1 MRVLVISDI
10 HSNDTALNAV
20 LEAAGTVDATWCL
33 GDLVGY
39 GPDPNQV
46 LERVRGLPGLRCIY
60 GNHDAAILRRMELEA
75 FNGDARTSLNWTE
88 TVLTPDN
95 VNFLRSLSPL
105 DEVDGLVTLAHGSP
119 RDPTWEYVLNT
130 LAARLNFPHFRTP
143 YCFVGHSHIQS
154 LFEMDE
160 QEDRVTIAP
169 NRIAQAMPLAHRAIA
184 NPGSVGQP
192 RDRDPRAAYALFD
205 TQNRTWEPRR
215 VEYDVTIVQKRIRDA
230 GLPPRHALRLAEG
243 W

>member
-10 HSNDTALNAV
+10 HANDTALQAV
-20 LEAAGTVDATWCL
+20 LQDAGAVDETWCL

-46 LERVRGLPGLRCIY
+46 IGRLRGLRKLRCIS

-75 FNGDARTSLNWTE
+75 FNGDARISLNWTE
-88 TVLTPDN
+88 TVLTAEN
-95 VNFLRSLSPL
+95 ANFMRTLVPMLEL
-105 DEVDGLVTLAHGSP
+105 NGTVTLAHGSP
-119 RDPTWEYVLNT
+119 RDPTWEYILNT
-130 LAARLNFPHFRTP
+130 LAAGLNFAHFETP
-143 YCFVGHSHIQS
+143 FCFVGHSHIQS
-154 LFEMDE
+154 IFELDE
-160 QEDRVTIAP
+160 LQDAVIAAP
-169 NRIAQAMPLAHRAIA
+169 NRVGEAVTLTRRAIL

-192 RDRDPRAAYALFD
+192 RDRDPRAAYAIFD
-205 TQNRTWEPRR
+205 TQRSTWEARR
-215 VEYDVTIVQKRIRDA
+215 KEYDISAVQGRIRAA